1 MMPDRTGW
9 APLRFGRR
17 WYAKPCVPSC
27 SSELNLAP
35 GGGVDA
41 LQLLSFEILIWKKAK
56 LWKPWVASLRFRRR
70 EQTPAVP
77 RSQTACGLPSSHWQ
91 AAGDDLQSRG
101 APAPD
106 GDATA
111 VGTGALDTV
120 SVEGAGE
127 RGPVRVET
135 CSHSADQAKPRQDWT
150 RNEIVV
156 TECCETARSAIADV
170 VVKAR
175 GCRLAPD
182 SSTPS
187 TTCSR
192 LLKLVQNNVVA
203 ALEAG

>member
-1 MMPDRTGW
+1 
-9 APLRFGRR
+9 
-17 WYAKPCVPSC
+17 
-27 SSELNLAP
+27 
-35 GGGVDA
+35 VDA
-41 LQLLSFEILIWKKAK
+41 LGR
-56 LWKPWVASLRFRRR
+56 KPPVPSPRAEACRSAQPNSLR
-70 EQTPAVP
+70 TPLQ
-77 RSQTACGLPSSHWQ
+77 SL

-170 VVKAR
+170 VVQDAGSRRLRAAEHGATSGCCQSLPVQRGHKLSASDVACAR
-175 GCRLAPD
+175 GKGGLIF
-182 SSTPS
+182 
-187 TTCSR
+187 
-192 LLKLVQNNVVA
+192 LLTLSPRQWPAIAV
-203 ALEAG
+203 GP